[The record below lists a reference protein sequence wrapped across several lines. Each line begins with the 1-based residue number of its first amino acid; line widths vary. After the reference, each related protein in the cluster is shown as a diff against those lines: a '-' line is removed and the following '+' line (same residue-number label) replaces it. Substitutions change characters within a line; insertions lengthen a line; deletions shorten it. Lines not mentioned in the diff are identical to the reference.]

1 MSETGSMHD
10 VILFLSAAVIA
21 VPLARKAG
29 IGAVLGYL
37 LAGMAIGPWGLR
49 LINDVEAVLHFS
61 ELGVVLLLFIIGL
74 ELNPGKLW
82 QMRRPIFGLGA
93 LQVLLTAGLL
103 MGLLLLLGFSWQSA
117 LISGLGLAM
126 SSTAMGLQLMRE
138 YGMTR
143 NDGGQSGFA
152 ILLFQDMAVVPVLA
166 LIPMLAVGASDTT
179 DWSMIAIR
187 VGGVAAL
194 LLGGRYLL
202 RPLFRMIANT
212 GVREVFTAAALLVVL
227 GTAFLMQAI
236 GLSMALGTF
245 LAGVLLAESEFRHE
259 LEIAI
264 EPFKGLLLGLFFIS
278 VGMAVNLGILL
289 TDPLWVALMVLVL
302 VSVKAAVLF
311 LVSILFRLRRTSRL
325 QLSVVLSQGGE
336 FAFVL
341 FSAAAASRVIDSQQL
356 ALLLVSVSL
365 SMMTTPL
372 LMKLL
377 DRWLAKALNTQTVSE
392 EQPHVEDDEPQVII
406 VGFGRFGQIVGR
418 LLSANKVRITVLER
432 DPNQVSFLRRYG
444 YKVYYGD
451 ATQLELLRAAG
462 ASQADSIVIAA
473 DDHEAN
479 MQIVHL
485 CQEHFPQLQILARAR
500 GRVEAHALLSAGV
513 TLFSRETFSSA
524 LELGKKALVTTGMH
538 PHRAYRAQQ
547 YFKRLDMQMLRD
559 LMPQHQAGVTEI
571 SRVKEARRELDDIF
585 EREMQNESLR
595 HQGWDVEDE

>member
-1 MSETGSMHD
+1 
-10 VILFLSAAVIA
+10 
-21 VPLARKAG
+21 
-29 IGAVLGYL
+29 
-37 LAGMAIGPWGLR
+37 
-49 LINDVEAVLHFS
+49 FS

-392 EQPHVEDDEPQVII
+392 EQPHVED
-406 VGFGRFGQIVGR
+406 
-418 LLSANKVRITVLER
+418 
-432 DPNQVSFLRRYG
+432 
-444 YKVYYGD
+444 
-451 ATQLELLRAAG
+451 
-462 ASQADSIVIAA
+462 
-473 DDHEAN
+473 
-479 MQIVHL
+479 
-485 CQEHFPQLQILARAR
+485 
-500 GRVEAHALLSAGV
+500 
-513 TLFSRETFSSA
+513 
-524 LELGKKALVTTGMH
+524 
-538 PHRAYRAQQ
+538 
-547 YFKRLDMQMLRD
+547 
-559 LMPQHQAGVTEI
+559 
-571 SRVKEARRELDDIF
+571 
-585 EREMQNESLR
+585 
-595 HQGWDVEDE
+595 

>member
-93 LQVLLTAGLL
+93 LQVLLTSGLL

-444 YKVYYGD
+444 YQVYYGD

-462 ASQADSIVIAA
+462 AAQADSIVIAA

>member
-341 FSAAAASRVIDSQQL
+341 FSAAAASRVIDFQQL

-462 ASQADSIVIAA
+462 AAQADSIVIAA

-479 MQIVHL
+479 MQIVYL

>member
-289 TDPLWVALMVLVL
+289 TDPLWVVLMVLVL

-462 ASQADSIVIAA
+462 AAQADSIVIAA

>member
-1 MSETGSMHD
+1 MSEANTMHD

-37 LAGMAIGPWGLR
+37 LAGMAIGPWGLK
-49 LINDVEAVLHFS
+49 LISDVDAVLHFS

-82 QMRRPIFGLGA
+82 QMRRPIFGLGS
-93 LQVLLTAGLL
+93 LQVMLTAGLL
-103 MGLLLLLGFSWQSA
+103 MLLLLKLGFNWQSA

-143 NDGGQSGFA
+143 NEGGQSGFA

-166 LIPMLAVGASDTT
+166 LIPLLTAGAAETT
-179 DWSMIAIR
+179 DWSVIAIR
-187 VGGVAAL
+187 VGGVALL
-194 LLGGRYLL
+194 LLGGKFLL
-202 RPLFRMIANT
+202 RPLFRLIANT

-245 LAGVLLAESEFRHE
+245 IAGVLLAESEYRHE

-289 TDPLWVALMVLVL
+289 TDQLWVALIVT
-302 VSVKAAVLF
+302 A
-311 LVSILFRLRRTSRL
+311 LVSIKAGVLFFVSYLFKLRRTSRL

-341 FSAAAASRVIDSQQL
+341 FSAAAVSQVINQNQL

-372 LMKLL
+372 LMKLI
-377 DRWLAKALNTQTVSE
+377 DRWLSVQLNSQLQSE
-392 EQPHVEDDEPQVII
+392 EQQHVEDDEPQVII

-418 LLSANKVRITVLER
+418 LLYANKVRVTVLER

-462 ASQADSIVIAA
+462 AEKAESIVIASDNA
-473 DDHEAN
+473 EEN

-485 CQEHFPQLQILARAR
+485 CQQHFPQLQILARAR

-524 LELGKKALVTTGMH
+524 LELGKKALVSTGMH
-538 PHRAYRAQQ
+538 PHRAFRAQQ
-547 YFKRLDMQMLRD
+547 HFKRLDMHMLRE
-559 LMPQHQAGVTEI
+559 LMPEHQADVTEI

-595 HQGWDVEDE
+595 YQGWDTDDE

>member
-82 QMRRPIFGLGA
+82 QMRRPIFGLGV

-377 DRWLAKALNTQTVSE
+377 DRWLAKALNAQTVSE

-451 ATQLELLRAAG
+451 AMQLELLRAAG
-462 ASQADSIVIAA
+462 AAQADSIVIAA

>member
-103 MGLLLLLGFSWQSA
+103 MALLLLLGFSWQSA

-462 ASQADSIVIAA
+462 AAQADSIVIAA

>member
-289 TDPLWVALMVLVL
+289 TDPLWVVLMVLVL

-444 YKVYYGD
+444 YQVYYGD

-462 ASQADSIVIAA
+462 AAQADSIVIAA